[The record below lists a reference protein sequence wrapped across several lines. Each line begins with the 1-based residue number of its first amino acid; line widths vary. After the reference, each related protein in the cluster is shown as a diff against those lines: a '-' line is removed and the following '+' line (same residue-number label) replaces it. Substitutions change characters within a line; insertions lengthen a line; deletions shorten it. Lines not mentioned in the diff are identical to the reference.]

1 MISSINRKVVWD
13 FGGGEPTC
21 ISKALLFYT
30 FLPAEVFSIALL
42 NLELTLHFTFFKK
55 KKSTKDLWLF
65 IDLSL
70 YLI

>member
-1 MISSINRKVVWD
+1 
-13 FGGGEPTC
+13 
-21 ISKALLFYT
+21 
-30 FLPAEVFSIALL
+30 VFSIALL

>member
-1 MISSINRKVVWD
+1 MISSINQKVVWD

-21 ISKALLFYT
+21 ISKALLFST
-30 FLPAEVFSIALL
+30 FKPAEVFSIALL
-42 NLELTLHFTFFKK
+42 NLELTLHFTFFFL
-55 KKSTKDLWLF
+55 KSTKDLWLF